1 MTLHVVPCYTYGL
14 LCLWHCSSS
23 WQQSVFKSKNEEIE
37 CIIGIL
43 KEKYVVSN
51 EKEVETCLRN
61 GGVLC
66 RGKCQKNLTRLVK
79 LKKEI
84 KSLEHEVKDKFGSF
98 VTRSGFVLTSHNEQP
113 AISPE
118 QSRLESH
125 TPKSRKRNSSAV
137 GVSK

>member
-1 MTLHVVPCYTYGL
+1 MFL
-14 LCLWHCSSS
+14 
-23 WQQSVFKSKNEEIE
+23 KSKNEEIE
-37 CIIGIL
+37 CIINIL

-51 EKEVETCLRN
+51 KKEVETCLRN

-66 RGKCQKNLTRLVK
+66 RGKCQKNLNRLVK

-84 KSLEHEVKDKFGSF
+84 KNLEHEVKDKFGSF

-113 AISPE
+113 TISPE
-118 QSRLESH
+118 QSRLEPH
-125 TPKSRKRNSSAV
+125 TPKSRKRNCSAV

>member
-1 MTLHVVPCYTYGL
+1 MDCCVCGTVL
-14 LCLWHCSSS
+14 LPGNRAFL
-23 WQQSVFKSKNEEIE
+23 KSKNLEIE

-61 GGVLC
+61 GVLC

-84 KSLEHEVKDKFGSF
+84 KNLEHEVKDKFGSF

-113 AISPE
+113 TISPE
-118 QSRLESH
+118 QSQLEPQ